1 MKKIWFFLALMV
13 LVAIGCRSKK
23 SSSEED
29 SGNVMSKKEMISFL
43 TDLQLAEARIR
54 SIADPQLTDTLQRK
68 LFFFDLYKK
77 HNITPSDFNA
87 SLKYYL
93 KNVDELDDIY
103 DEVIARLMKEQEE
116 MQHKNPGSRKP
127 PVKIKPEKEE

>member
-13 LVAIGCRSKK
+13 IVALGCRSKK
-23 SSSEED
+23 SGSEEE
-29 SGNVMSKKEMISFL
+29 SGSVMSKKEMIAFL

-54 SIADPQLTDTLQRK
+54 SISDPQSSDTLQRK

-93 KNVDELDDIY
+93 TNVDELDDIY
-103 DEVIARLMKEQEE
+103 DEIIARLMKEQEE
-116 MQHKNPGSRKP
+116 MQNKNPGSRKP
-127 PVKIKPEKEE
+127 PVKINPEKEE